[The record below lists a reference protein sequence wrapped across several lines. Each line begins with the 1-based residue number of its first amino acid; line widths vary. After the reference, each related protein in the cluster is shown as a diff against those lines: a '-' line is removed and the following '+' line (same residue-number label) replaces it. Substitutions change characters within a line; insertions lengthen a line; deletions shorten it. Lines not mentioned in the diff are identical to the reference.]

1 MSRGFAG
8 GLAEGLNQGMQM
20 YAMNEGL
27 KSRAKADERAD
38 AADAREQE
46 AHAAKQQ
53 EIQSVRKMTEGW
65 AQILGW
71 NPQQAGGSPMKPNA
85 PGLGAPPAA
94 PDTPSAA
101 GLGGPPPM
109 GTPSAAGLQ
118 TAAPAQQQ
126 QEPMSAGEYIQ
137 KQVWS
142 GDAFSNP
149 EVLNKMAAV
158 AFANNQGPMGIQFL
172 NQVHTAK
179 KQGWSTALASLVSG
193 DTAGATKVLKEN
205 GLDIRGELTPVEG
218 EEHTYEADIGGKKQ
232 KISAKNLFMSANP
245 EEAYKMHIQ
254 SQELARKTAMEEKKH
269 ELEVQKVANDTRKTN
284 AEIGYL
290 GERGA
295 LARAKARNADR
306 PAVPRANGTSEK
318 ALTEAN
324 TRWDK
329 RADVIATVTG
339 EDGTKEI
346 DPDLR
351 SAYDDA
357 RSHILSMIED
367 ENGEVDSRTHHRVI
381 DAIMGNP
388 KIVKGTPKEKAEAQ
402 VAILRRLKL
411 DASEEPK
418 QEPEALPGK
427 AERKAP
433 PAAPLK
439 AAAKDD
445 SAERVAEAYS
455 GTKYHDEMLS
465 VQRAMKSPNLS
476 PEQRANLAMRA
487 SKIAAAY
494 EKEYGKRN
502 K

>member
-20 YAMNEGL
+20 YSLHENI

-38 AADAREQE
+38 AADLRDQE
-46 AHAAKQQ
+46 THAAKQQ
-53 EIQSVRKMTEGW
+53 EIQSVRNMTEGW
-65 AQILGW
+65 AKILGW
-71 NPQQAGGSPMKPNA
+71 NPQQAAGAPMRPNA
-85 PGLGAPPAA
+85 PGLGAPTQ
-94 PDTPSAA
+94 PDTPSAI
-101 GLGGPPPM
+101 GLGGPAPM
-109 GTPSAAGLQ
+109 GATPSAAGLQ
-118 TAAPAQQQ
+118 PGAPAQPQ
-126 QEPMSAGEYIQ
+126 QEAMSPGEYIQ

-149 EVLNKMAAV
+149 ETLNKMAAV

-193 DTAGATKVLKEN
+193 DTAGATKTLKEN
-205 GLDIRGELTPVEG
+205 GLDIRGELSPVPG

-254 SQELARKTAMEEKKH
+254 SQEVARKAEMAEKEHKLN
-269 ELEVQKVANDTRKTN
+269 ERKVANDERKTD
-284 AEIGYL
+284 ADVRYL
-290 GERGA
+290 DQRGA
-295 LARAKARNADR
+295 LAQANARKADR
-306 PAVPRANGTSEK
+306 MPTAKSGSSEK
-318 ALTEAN
+318 SLTEAN

-329 RADVIATVTG
+329 RADVISTVTG

-357 RSHILSMIED
+357 RSHILSMVED
-367 ENGEVDSRTHHRVI
+367 EDGEVDSRTHHRVI

-411 DASEEPK
+411 DASEEQK
-418 QEPEALPGK
+418 QEPDALPGK
-427 AERKAP
+427 PAEKKAP

-439 AAAKDD
+439 AAAKDN

-455 GTKYHDEMLS
+455 GTKYHDQMLS
-465 VQRAMKSPNLS
+465 VQRAMRSPNLN

-487 SKIAAAY
+487 SKIAADY
-494 EKEYGKRN
+494 DKEYGKR